1 MSLSSTAQGD
11 HLNTV
16 PIPQRRRYTSFP
28 ANSIKPLTVRRTSE
42 ILSMQFDPRDNLL
55 SNGYLTK
62 GNSLSI
68 VGMGG
73 IGKSR
78 VVLQLAIASILGRPF
93 FGWKT
98 YASDSHWLI
107 LQTEN
112 GNRRLKGD
120 LERMTAELT
129 QGEMDKLDAALFI
142 HTIEHDEDAHV
153 CLAHPEGLQRVTDVI
168 STYRPDV
175 VVYDVLRDFSSG
187 DLNSDQFMTEACRA
201 ISSVTRRGNAQRIP
215 LVLHHALTGRAGAA
229 KATGFDRGSFG
240 RNSKVLQGWT
250 RAQINLAP
258 YNSDSN
264 DVIVVA
270 SGKANDCI
278 EFDPFAV
285 RLNPNTLIYERDEN
299 VDLSLWRDRV
309 LNGGEQARKRVGV
322 KDVQRLVATP
332 DGKSIRKKEIVT
344 KLIENHGISSSKA
357 YSLVTSAEAN
367 GLIQPS
373 GRGSFISAD
382 PKTDL
387 LSEAG

>member
-1 MSLSSTAQGD
+1 MSLYKGAQGNHMDTAQISD
-11 HLNTV
+11 
-16 PIPQRRRYTSFP
+16 RRRYTPFEGSR
-28 ANSIKPLTVRRTSE
+28 IKPLTVRRTSE
-42 ILSMQFDPRDNLL
+42 ILSMKFDPRDNLL

-93 FGWKT
+93 FGWDT
-98 YASDSHWLI
+98 HASRSHWLI

-112 GNRRLKGD
+112 GNRRLKKD
-120 LERMTAELT
+120 LEGMTAGLT
-129 QGEMDKLDAALFI
+129 GGEMDKLDAALFI

-153 CLAHPEGLQRVTDVI
+153 CLAHPEGLHRVKEAI
-168 STYRPDV
+168 STYQPDV
-175 VVYDVLRDFSSG
+175 VVFDVLRDFSSG

-201 ISSVTRRGNAQRIP
+201 ISSVTRTGNAQRIP

-258 YNSDSN
+258 YNSDAN
-264 DVIVVA
+264 DVLVVA
-270 SGKANDCI
+270 SGKANDCV

-285 RLNPNTLIYERDEN
+285 RLNPKTMIYEPDEN

-309 LNGGEQARKRVGV
+309 LTGAEQSRKRVGV
-322 KDVQRLVATP
+322 MDVQQVVAMP
-332 DGKSIRKKEIVT
+332 DGRSVKKKEIVT
-344 KLIENHGISSSKA
+344 KLMQDHAIGQSKA
-357 YSLVTSAEAN
+357 YGLVKSAEVN
-367 GLIQPS
+367 GLIKPS
-373 GRGSFISAD
+373 GRGSFVSAD
-382 PKTDL
+382 PRTSL
-387 LSEAG
+387 

>member
-1 MSLSSTAQGD
+1 MSLYNEAQGNHMDTAQISD
-11 HLNTV
+11 
-16 PIPQRRRYTSFP
+16 RRRYTPFEGSR
-28 ANSIKPLTVRRTSE
+28 IKPLTVRRTSE
-42 ILSMQFDPRDNLL
+42 ILSMKFDPRDNLL

-93 FGWKT
+93 FGWET
-98 YASDSHWLI
+98 HASNSLWLI

-112 GNRRLKGD
+112 GNRRLKRD
-120 LERMTAELT
+120 LEGMTAELT
-129 QGEMDKLDAALFI
+129 QWEMDKLDAALLI

-153 CLAHPEGLQRVTDVI
+153 CLAHPEGLRRVTDVI
-168 STYRPDV
+168 STHRPDV

-201 ISSVTRRGNAQRIP
+201 ISSVTRTGNAQRIP

-264 DVIVVA
+264 DVLVVA

-285 RLNPNTLIYERDEN
+285 RLNPTTMIYERDES

-309 LNGGEQARKRVGV
+309 LTGTEQSRKRVGV

-332 DGKSIRKKEIVT
+332 DGRTIRKKEIVT
-344 KLIENHGISSSKA
+344 QLIEDHGISPSKA
-357 YSLVTSAEAN
+357 YNLVKSAEAN

-382 PKTDL
+382 PRTSL
-387 LSEAG
+387 